1 MNDSA
6 ARFLTAW
13 KSIKETLRTEACQ
26 LGIDSKDFHDLLF
39 AVADRNP
46 IVHRHL
52 RDLQRFFTIGEV
64 IDGDETHE
72 PVIEITSTAA
82 THADAI
88 AKLLRNPPLVDAEF
102 KRDVLQVKPN
112 DLLVGVLAKM
122 KELAYSQAP
131 VVSGD
136 GTIKDLLTTVTISRW
151 LANCVSDEIKYR
163 KLRETRLDEVLLC
176 AEDQNGSA
184 KCFEII
190 RSKTNCSTVL
200 KLFEEA
206 SSSGRHLDALIIT
219 ANGAK
224 NGEIVGIITEWD
236 IPTVVEK
243 TSISRLLSEV
253 ANKKNGNLFTAEGA
267 TFRIRFCEKEWTV
280 KNSAGARYLRELL
293 HHPREELRSGG
304 LINRLNGDNHGSSA
318 SREQPEEF
326 VAAQPGGQ
334 RGADPSIA
342 IALRNYR
349 EHIKEID
356 EELGELERDGAD
368 FNRDRINTLL
378 QDREDVLKSINS
390 STNIRG
396 QPRMHKTI
404 EDRGDTIRR
413 AIQRCLS
420 ERTDKKNHP
429 AVDELKK
436 HVSQYMRFGTNCEYT
451 PPPGTEWL

>member
-1 MNDSA
+1 MDDTA

-39 AVADRNP
+39 AVAEKNP
-46 IVHRHL
+46 VVHRNL

-64 IDGDETHE
+64 IDGDETRE

-112 DLLVGVLAKM
+112 DLLAGVLEKM

-136 GTIKDLLTTVTISRW
+136 GMIKDLLTTVTISRW

-176 AEDQNGSA
+176 AEEQNGST

-219 ANGAK
+219 ADGKK

-243 TSISRLLSEV
+243 TSISRLLSEI
-253 ANKKNGNLFTAEGA
+253 AIKNNGNLFTNEGA
-267 TFRIRFCEKEWTV
+267 TYRVRFADEEWTV
-280 KNSAGARYLRELL
+280 KNSAGARYLSELL
-293 HHPREELRSGG
+293 HNPRKEFNSVG
-304 LINRLNGDNHGSSA
+304 LINRLSGDNRETHA
-318 SREQPEEF
+318 SGEQPEEF
-326 VAAQPGGQ
+326 VAAQKGG
-334 RGADPSIA
+334 DHSIETT
-342 IALRNYR
+342 LKNYGR
-349 EHIKEID
+349 RIKEIKV
-356 EELGELERDGAD
+356 ELAELQKDRAD
-368 FNRDRINTLL
+368 FNHDRINELKEELAAIVEQVNSL
-378 QDREDVLKSINS
+378 QGFNGRPRLPKSPEN
-390 STNIRG
+390 
-396 QPRMHKTI
+396 
-404 EDRGDTIRR
+404 RGDAIRR

-420 ERTDKKNHP
+420 ERTDKKNHS
-429 AVDELKK
+429 AVEALRR
-436 HVSQYMRFGTNCEYT
+436 HVSQYIDCNVKCEYS